1 MKSNIYRKASDLPP
15 VLFTLYEISFSA
27 EKIILKQKRL
37 PWNLGAVFV
46 YIYSSNNFEKSSN
59 FLSGPEDRLLFPT
72 QLLWELYL

>member
-15 VLFTLYEISFSA
+15 MLFTLYEISFSA
-27 EKIILKQKRL
+27 EKLLKQKRL

-59 FLSGPEDRLLFPT
+59 FLSGLEDRLLFPT

>member
-15 VLFTLYEISFSA
+15 VLFTLYEIFFLL
-27 EKIILKQKRL
+27 KKLLKQKRL